1 MGGCLSSQSDDRS
14 ISRHQKPSANVVSA
28 AGELRQYPLP
38 VTASEILRSQ
48 TTSSPHDSFFLCNS
62 DRLYFNDYIPS
73 LNPED
78 ELEPAQIYF
87 ILPKTKLQYRLAAV
101 DLAAL
106 AVKASIALD
115 QINASNRRRKRKTR
129 ISPVLASENDK
140 QDRQFNQTVNNR
152 VVMTGN
158 NNNNING
165 SKASAGLG
173 ISRSGSVRKL
183 TRYSSRR
190 AKLAVRSFRNKL
202 TTIYEGTQASN

>member
-38 VTASEILRSQ
+38 VTASEILQSQ
-48 TTSSPHDSFFLCNS
+48 TTSSPPDSFFLCSS
-62 DRLYFNDYIPS
+62 DRLYFDDYIPS
-73 LNPED
+73 LNPDD

-87 ILPKTKLQYRLAAV
+87 ILPKAKLQYRLAAV

-106 AVKASIALD
+106 AVKASVALD

-129 ISPVLASENDK
+129 ISPVSASDEDN
-140 QDRQFNQTVNNR
+140 QDRQSNQTVDNR
-152 VVMTGN
+152 IS
-158 NNNNING
+158 NNING
-165 SKASAGLG
+165 AKPSAGLG
-173 ISRSGSVRKL
+173 VSRSGSVRKL
-183 TRYSSRR
+183 SRYSSRR

-202 TTIYEGTQASN
+202 STIYEGTQTFN